1 MDKAFWLERWERNQI
16 GFHEGEVN
24 SHLQAFW
31 SRMRLPAGSRIF
43 VPLCGKSRDLLWLR
57 AQGHEVFGV
66 EWSPVAV
73 RDFFSENGL
82 VPDTIDEEGYE
93 EWRADGVVLRC
104 GDFFDL
110 KPGDLEG
117 VAGVYDRASLIALPP
132 DSRPAY
138 AEHLVA
144 LLPLAAPLL
153 LITLEYDQGEMSGP
167 PFSVTEAEVRL
178 LFGRVRAVDLIYER
192 DVLGE
197 HGRFRERGLNRL
209 HEKVYLLEAP
219 R

>member
-1 MDKAFWLERWERNQI
+1 
-16 GFHEGEVN
+16 
-24 SHLQAFW
+24 
-31 SRMRLPAGSRIF
+31 
-43 VPLCGKSRDLLWLR
+43 
-57 AQGHEVFGV
+57 
-66 EWSPVAV
+66 
-73 RDFFSENGL
+73 L

-110 KPGDLEG
+110 KAGDLEG

-167 PFSVTEAEVRL
+167 PFSVTEEEVRL